1 MTIHPKKILLGLL
14 PLVLFSTA
22 HAAPHRSVKHVVKAI
37 HASSPTALS
46 DPESDQQG
54 SLGNLVPTVP
64 VPSKPTGP
72 VAPIVHSKF
81 AILVDA
87 ATGKVLWQRN
97 SDTPRP
103 IASTT
108 KMMTAILL
116 LERGHLDDIVT
127 APPGVQYLPE
137 SSLHL
142 KPGEKLTL
150 RDLLFALL
158 LRSAND
164 TAVTGAVYLDGSVP
178 AFAKSMNLKAKE
190 IGANHTHFVTPNGL
204 PAPGHYSTAADLA
217 KIACYALNTEPEFNT
232 IVRTP
237 LYRLNRSID
246 KRDVWVKNTSAGF
259 LKKFPGADGVKTG
272 YIRVAGHCFVGSAT
286 RGGWRLLAVALNSG
300 ICREDV
306 ESLLDSGF
314 NNFAPHHVVSK
325 DDAVGTISIPSAAL
339 PVALKASEELSFVS
353 SRWRP
358 TPEFTL
364 KVTPL
369 PLLPQAPIAAGTKL
383 GTFSIVVAGKVQATG
398 DALAARDVAVKPMV
412 ALGRTTRIVGAV
424 LLKAV
429 GALVALFLF
438 CFAGVIV
445 YVRTA
450 SKIARRRRNR
460 LSPGLRSV
468 DPRG

>member
-1 MTIHPKKILLGLL
+1 MTIYPAKMLLGLV
-14 PLVLFSTA
+14 PFVLFTTA
-22 HAAPHRSVKHVVKAI
+22 HAAPHRSVKHLAKSVRIV
-37 HASSPTALS
+37 SPSTRP

-54 SLGNLVPTVP
+54 PSDFPVTAIPVSAKPVGPTTP
-64 VPSKPTGP
+64 V
-72 VAPIVHSKF
+72 VRSKF
-81 AILVDA
+81 AVLVDA
-87 ATGKVLWQRN
+87 ATGKVLWERN
-97 SDTPRP
+97 ADTPRP
-103 IASTT
+103 MASTT

-127 APPGVQYLPE
+127 APPGVQYLPD

-150 RDLLFALL
+150 RDLLYALL

-217 KIACYALNTEPEFNT
+217 KIACYALNTEPEFDT

-314 NNFAPHHVVSK
+314 NNFAPHQVIHK
-325 DDAVGTISIPSAAL
+325 DDAVGTIAVPSAAF
-339 PVALKASEELSFVS
+339 PVALKAADDLTFVS
-353 SRWRP
+353 SRWKP
-358 TPEFTL
+358 VPEFTL

-369 PLLPQAPIAAGTKL
+369 RLLPQAPITAGTKL
-383 GTFSIVVAGKVQATG
+383 GTFSIIVAGKVQATG
-398 DALAARDVAVKPMV
+398 DALAASDVAVKPMV

-424 LLKAV
+424 LLKVV
-429 GALVALFLF
+429 GVVFALILF

-450 SKIARRRRNR
+450 SKNARRRRNR
-460 LSPGLRSV
+460 LSSGLRSV

>member
-1 MTIHPKKILLGLL
+1 MKSLLIYSGFSLLILA
-14 PLVLFSTA
+14 SA
-22 HAAPHRSVKHVVKAI
+22 HAAPHKAAKHVVKAL
-37 HASSPTALS
+37 HASSPAAPS
-46 DPESDQQG
+46 DSESDQQG
-54 SLGNLVPTVP
+54 QSDVLVPAIPAAGKPIGPMTP
-64 VPSKPTGP
+64 V
-72 VAPIVHSKF
+72 VRSKF
-81 AILVDA
+81 AVLVDA
-87 ATGKVLWQRN
+87 ATGKVLWERN

-127 APPGVQYLPE
+127 APPGVQYLPD

-150 RDLLFALL
+150 RDLLYALL

-237 LYRLNRSID
+237 LYRLNRSVD
-246 KRDVWVKNTSAGF
+246 KRDIWVKNTSAGF

-306 ESLLDSGF
+306 EALLDSGF
-314 NNFAPHHVVSK
+314 NNFAPHRVVHK
-325 DDAVGTISIPSAAL
+325 DDPVGTISIPSAAY
-339 PVALKASEELSFVS
+339 PVALKASDDLAFVS
-353 SRWRP
+353 SRWKP
-358 TPEFTL
+358 APEFTL
-364 KVTPL
+364 KVTPIR
-369 PLLPQAPIAAGTKL
+369 LLPQAPISAGTKL

-398 DALAARDVAVKPMV
+398 DALSASDVAVKPMV
-412 ALGRTTRIVGAV
+412 ALGRTSRVVGMV
-424 LLKAV
+424 LLKVV
-429 GALVALFLF
+429 GALAALILF

-460 LSPGLRSV
+460 LTPGLRSV